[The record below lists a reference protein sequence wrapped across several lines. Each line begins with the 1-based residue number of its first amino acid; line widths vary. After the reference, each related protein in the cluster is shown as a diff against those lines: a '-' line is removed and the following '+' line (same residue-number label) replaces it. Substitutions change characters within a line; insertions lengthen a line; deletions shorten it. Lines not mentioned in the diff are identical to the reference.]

1 MITVPSYLYDNA
13 FQRRLQHMCDAVVE
27 IESFAGNCAGAIAI
41 SQSESINQ
49 VTLSHHFT

>member
-1 MITVPSYLYDNA
+1 
-13 FQRRLQHMCDAVVE
+13 MCDAVVE